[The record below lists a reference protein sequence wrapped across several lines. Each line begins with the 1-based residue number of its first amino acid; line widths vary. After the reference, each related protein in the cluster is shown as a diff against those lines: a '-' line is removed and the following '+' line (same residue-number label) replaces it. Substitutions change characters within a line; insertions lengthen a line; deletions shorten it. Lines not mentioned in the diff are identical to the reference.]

1 MKLKYIFYR
10 NFIIG
15 HKFYRFQGYFQLNL
29 IPMQVAKYFDG
40 HFLDILFIEQIS
52 LQCDMTKLNM
62 GHK

>member
-1 MKLKYIFYR
+1 M
-10 NFIIG
+10 IG

-29 IPMQVAKYFDG
+29 IPMPVAKYFDG